1 MEKVSKIESG
11 LKHSIKNKT
20 IAAAR
25 LVVVGAALAF
35 VEDKRYPH
43 HYLHFGLLL
52 LLPLLRQPLSLNLQ
66 RL

>member
-1 MEKVSKIESG
+1 VGCAPAAAAQRMEKVSKIESG

-43 HYLHFGLLL
+43 H
-52 LLPLLRQPLSLNLQ
+52 
-66 RL
+66 